1 MSVSGSEY
9 DRAIELFR
17 SLIPRMALDWSVTA
31 VHVDHVWPAG
41 TNGGQFP
48 YRRGSVG
55 LLAPFAQAPNIAAFL
70 VGEAIRV
77 GAHVSAY
84 VHDDCVSF
92 ELAISSNLPIDP
104 IDTHTQQTEA
114 LIAARKAV
122 EDTIG

>member
-9 DRAIELFR
+9 DRAMSLFR
-17 SLIPRMALDWSVTA
+17 VLVPRLSAKWRVTP
-31 VHVDHVWPAG
+31 VHVDQVWPAG
-41 TNGGQFP
+41 ANGGQFP
-48 YRRGSVG
+48 YRRGSVA
-55 LLAPFAQAPNIAAFL
+55 LLATRAQAPKIAAFL
-70 VGEAIRV
+70 VDEAIQV

-84 VHDDCVSF
+84 VHADGVSF
-92 ELAISSNLPIDP
+92 EIAISSDLPLDP